1 MKQKI
6 YILGL
11 ITVLIVFT
19 GLVFKMNHF
28 AGAGILLCTGIG
40 IFVVIF
46 IPIAL
51 RNQFKAEGTIQNL
64 PLYIVTWLTCF
75 VVFTG
80 MLFKIMHWPH
90 AGTMLLVALP
100 FPYLVFL
107 PVFLIVTSRNKN
119 FSIYN
124 TVFVLMLLVFT
135 SVFTTLLGLNVTK
148 NRIDDSYN
156 LSRNYQNFENALNQV
171 PEKGLESTLYLK
183 LDEALKMVNEYQD
196 IILKHEN
203 MTAEQWKM
211 NPESLQMP
219 GTMGRSAQAL
229 IKAGDPT
236 AGTKLFICLKALTK
250 EMGNTPGYEDLYRLS
265 PVIFDL
271 EVPSGND
278 EEWSNWKFN
287 NNNLSWVLIYLDGL
301 KTNLKIIKATAVGP
315 RDAAPHG
322 AF

>member
-11 ITVLIVFT
+11 ITVLIIFT

-28 AGAGILLCTGIG
+28 AGAGILLSTGIG

-46 IPIAL
+46 LPIAL
-51 RNQFKAEGTIQNL
+51 RNHFKAEGTIQNL

-107 PVFLIVTSRNKN
+107 PVFLIVTSKNKN

-124 TVFVLMLLVFT
+124 TVFVLMLLVVT

-156 LSRNYQNFENALNQV
+156 LSRNYKNFENALNQV

-250 EMGNTPGYEDLYRLS
+250 EMGNTPGYEDLYKLS

-271 EVPSGND
+271 EPIR
-278 EEWSNWKFN
+278 K
-287 NNNLSWVLIYLDGL
+287 
-301 KTNLKIIKATAVGP
+301 
-315 RDAAPHG
+315 
-322 AF
+322 

>member
-1 MKQKI
+1 
-6 YILGL
+6 
-11 ITVLIVFT
+11 
-19 GLVFKMNHF
+19 MNHF
-28 AGAGILLCTGIG
+28 AGAGILLSTGIG

-51 RNQFKAEGTIQNL
+51 RNHFKAEGTIQNL

-229 IKAGDPT
+229 VKAGDPT

-271 EVPSGND
+271 EVPSGDD

-301 KTNLKIIKATAVGP
+301 KTNLKIIKATAGI
-315 RDAAPHG
+315 
-322 AF
+322 

>member
-19 GLVFKMNHF
+19 GLVFKISHY
-28 AGAGILLCTGIG
+28 AGAGILLSTGIG
-40 IFVVIF
+40 TFVAGF
-46 IPIAL
+46 LPIAL
-51 RNQFKAEGTIQNL
+51 RNHFKAEGTMQNL

-100 FPYLVFL
+100 FPYVVFL
-107 PVFLIVTSRNKN
+107 PVFLIVTSKIRN

-124 TVFVLMLLVFT
+124 TIFVLMLLVFT

-148 NRIDDSYN
+148 NRIDDSFN
-156 LSRNYQNFENALNQV
+156 LSRNYHSFENALGHL
-171 PEKGLESTLYLK
+171 PENTPESTLNLK
-183 LDEALKMVNEYQD
+183 VDEALQMVNEYQD

-203 MTAEQWKM
+203 MTAEQWEK
-211 NPESLQMP
+211 NPEGLQMP
-219 GTMGRSAQAL
+219 GTKGRSAQAL
-229 IKAGDPT
+229 IKAGDLT
-236 AGTKLFICLKALTK
+236 AGKQLFICLKALTK
-250 EMGNTPGYEDLYRLS
+250 DLGNTPGYEDLAKLS

-271 EVPSGND
+271 EVPSGSD
-278 EEWSNWKFN
+278 EEWNNWKFKDD
-287 NNNLSWVLIYLDGL
+287 NLSWVLIYLDGL
-301 KTNLKIIKATAVGP
+301 ETNLKMIKATAVDGM
-315 RDAAPHG
+315 
-322 AF
+322 

>member
-1 MKQKI
+1 M
-6 YILGL
+6 
-11 ITVLIVFT
+11 
-19 GLVFKMNHF
+19 
-28 AGAGILLCTGIG
+28 
-40 IFVVIF
+40 
-46 IPIAL
+46 PIAL
-51 RNQFKAEGTIQNL
+51 RNHFKAEGTRQNL
-64 PLYIVTWLTCF
+64 PLYILTWLTCF

-100 FPYLVFL
+100 FPYVVFL
-107 PVFLIVTSRNKN
+107 PVFLTVTSKNKN

-124 TVFVLMLLVFT
+124 TVFVLMLLVFN

-156 LSRNYQNFENALNQV
+156 LSRNYQNFENALSQL
-171 PEKGLESTLYLK
+171 PEKTPESTLNLK
-183 LDEALKMVNEYQD
+183 VDEALIMVNEYQD

-203 MTAEQWKM
+203 LTVEQWQK

-219 GTMGRSAQAL
+219 DTRGRSAQAL
-229 IKAGDPT
+229 IRAGDLS

-250 EMGNTPGYEDLYRLS
+250 EMGNTPGYEDLAKLS

-278 EEWSNWKFN
+278 EEWSKWKFSD
-287 NNNLSWVLIYLDGL
+287 NNLSWVLIYLDGL
-301 KTNLKIIKATAVGP
+301 ETNLKMIKATAGN
-315 RDAAPHG
+315 
-322 AF
+322 

>member
-19 GLVFKMNHF
+19 GLVFKINHF
-28 AGAGILLCTGIG
+28 AGAGVLLSTGIG

-46 IPIAL
+46 MPIAL
-51 RNQFKAEGTIQNL
+51 RNHFKAEGTRQNL

-100 FPYLVFL
+100 FPYVVFL
-107 PVFLIVTSRNKN
+107 PVFLTVTSKNKN

-124 TVFVLMLLVFT
+124 TVFVLMLLVFN

-156 LSRNYQNFENALNQV
+156 LSRNYQNFEDALSQL
-171 PEKGLESTLYLK
+171 PENTPETSLNLRI
-183 LDEALKMVNEYQD
+183 DEALKMVNEYQE

-203 MTAEQWKM
+203 MTAEQWQK

-219 GTMGRSAQAL
+219 DTRGRSAQAL
-229 IKAGDPT
+229 IKAGDT
-236 AGTKLFICLKALTK
+236 SAGTKLFICLKALTK
-250 EMGNTPGYEDLYRLS
+250 EMGNTPGYKNLAELS

-278 EEWSNWKFN
+278 EEWSNWKFSN
-287 NNNLSWVLIYLDGL
+287 NSLSWVLIYLDGIE
-301 KTNLKIIKATAVGP
+301 TNLKMIKATVTAGI
-315 RDAAPHG
+315 
-322 AF
+322 

>member
-19 GLVFKMNHF
+19 GLVFKINHF
-28 AGAGILLCTGIG
+28 AGAGVLLSTGIG

-46 IPIAL
+46 MPIAL
-51 RNQFKAEGTIQNL
+51 RNHFKAEGTRQNL

-100 FPYLVFL
+100 FPYVVFL
-107 PVFLIVTSRNKN
+107 PVFLTVTSKNKN

-124 TVFVLMLLVFT
+124 TVFVLMLLVFN

-156 LSRNYQNFENALNQV
+156 LSRNYQNFEDALSQL
-171 PEKGLESTLYLK
+171 PENTPEPSLNLK
-183 LDEALKMVNEYQD
+183 IDEALKMINEYQE

-203 MTAEQWKM
+203 MTVEQWQKK
-211 NPESLQMP
+211 PESLQMP
-219 GTMGRSAQAL
+219 DTRGRSAQAL
-229 IKAGDPT
+229 IKAGDT
-236 AGTKLFICLKALTK
+236 SVGTKLFICLKALTK
-250 EMGNTPGYEDLYRLS
+250 EMGNTPGYEDLAKLS

-278 EEWSNWKFN
+278 EEWSKWKFSD
-287 NNNLSWVLIYLDGL
+287 NNLSWVLIYLDGL
-301 KTNLKIIKATAVGP
+301 ETNLKMIKATAGI
-315 RDAAPHG
+315 
-322 AF
+322 

>member
-28 AGAGILLCTGIG
+28 AGAGILLSTGIG

-51 RNQFKAEGTIQNL
+51 RNHFKAEGTIQNL

-301 KTNLKIIKATAVGP
+301 KTNLKIIKATAGI
-315 RDAAPHG
+315 
-322 AF
+322 